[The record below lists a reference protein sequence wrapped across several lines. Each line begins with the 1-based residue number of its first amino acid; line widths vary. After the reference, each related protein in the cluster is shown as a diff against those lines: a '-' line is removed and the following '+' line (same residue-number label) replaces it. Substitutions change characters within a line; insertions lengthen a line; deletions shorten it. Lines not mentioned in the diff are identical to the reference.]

1 MSENQRS
8 GLLPLRNQ
16 SLVLLSMRP
25 HRAWVGTAWV
35 MLGTRDLG
43 GADVGGSVQEFPLR
57 PCVRAGINFPQRL
70 NKIIINK
77 VKSPTTN
84 IKYDGTSN
92 RKNACTDPLLV
103 PSDMRRSPT
112 CERCHS
118 EGRWCVLSPIWLP
131 CWILC
136 VVRVR
141 GYLIGRCSRDPE
153 PIEISDPFCREDER
167 RTGSSRY
174 RSPRL
179 RGLLPRHDQSTLRV
193 W

>member
-1 MSENQRS
+1 
-8 GLLPLRNQ
+8 
-16 SLVLLSMRP
+16 MR
-25 HRAWVGTAWV
+25 A
-35 MLGTRDLG
+35 
-43 GADVGGSVQEFPLR
+43 E
-57 PCVRAGINFPQRL
+57 INFPQRL

-92 RKNACTDPLLV
+92 RINACKDPLLV

-118 EGRWCVLSPIWLP
+118 EGRRCVLSPIWLP

-153 PIEISDPFCREDER
+153 PMKISDLIRTQGWEADGFSNVPLSPTTTTVATSLSEHSASVCTLGASHLLAGEVCRGWDW
-167 RTGSSRY
+167 
-174 RSPRL
+174 L
-179 RGLLPRHDQSTLRV
+179 MV
-193 W
+193 